1 MRDKKYLL
9 LILLVFLLFLNGCST
24 NIRKEP
30 PQLIATVNKERIE
43 ATRGT
48 YQWETKNFLSNTTT
62 VADAASPFQI
72 AQNIKPQTVKVNST
86 VNVEFNDQSQPKVHA
101 YLWDKEERTKEL
113 SLDQNQVIL
122 PSKRGKYVIEIS
134 SKWTN
139 GDASYTLV
147 VNVL

>member
-9 LILLVFLLFLNGCST
+9 LILLVVLLFSNGCST

-30 PQLIATVNKERIE
+30 PQLIATVNKERID

-48 YQWETKNFLSNTTT
+48 YQWKTKNFMSNTTT
-62 VADAASPFQI
+62 VADAASPSQI
-72 AQNIKPQTVKVNST
+72 AQNIKPQAVKVNST
-86 VNVEFNDQSQPKVHA
+86 VNVEFNDQSQPKLHA
-101 YLWDKEERTKEL
+101 YLWDKEERTKKL

-122 PSKRGKYVIEIS
+122 PSERGKYVIEIS
-134 SKWTN
+134 SQWPN

-147 VNVL
+147 VNVQ